1 MTPKGDTHEHENVF
15 SHQTYDMM
23 KICFVG
29 TLSSTFIKNDY
40 EILKKH
46 FDVDVIEPPK
56 KKTGWIT
63 YVFIL
68 AKKVKQSN
76 LTFCWFAG
84 WHSAF
89 AIFFSKIFEKKS
101 IVIAGGYDAAYVP
114 EINYGAFTNLK
125 ERIPAKYVLKNA
137 DLILAVSEF
146 TKNEI
151 LDRLEPKQLKVV
163 HNGVDIE
170 KFKPKKENL
179 ENIIVT
185 VGGATKKGIKLKGL
199 ETFAKVSAHFS
210 DYKFVII
217 GETEDFEINKLKRN
231 NSILIF
237 TGKITHNE
245 VLKWLQRAR
254 IYCQLSYI
262 ESFGVGVI
270 EAMSCGCTPIIT
282 ERGALP
288 EVVGNIGFYVPYGNE
303 KATAEAVKKA
313 LNSNKGKEARERIKH
328 MFPIEKRELELIE
341 IINEVMTCK
350 SQ

>member
-1 MTPKGDTHEHENVF
+1 MARI
-15 SHQTYDMM
+15 

-29 TLSSTFIKNDY
+29 TLSSAFIKNDY

-46 FDVDVIEPPK
+46 FDVDAIEPPK
-56 KKTGWIT
+56 KKTGWLK
-63 YVFIL
+63 YVFSL
-68 AKKVKQSN
+68 SEKVRRSN

-89 AIFFSKIFEKKS
+89 AVFFSKIFGNKS

-146 TKNEI
+146 TKNEV

-163 HNGVDIE
+163 YNGVDIE
-170 KFKPKKENL
+170 KFKPKKEK
-179 ENIIVT
+179 EDIIVT

-199 ETFAKVSAHFS
+199 ETFAKASALFS

-217 GETEDFEINKLKRN
+217 GETEDFEINTLKRN

-245 VLKWLQRAR
+245 VLKWLQRTR

-288 EVVGNIGFYVPYGNE
+288 EVVEDTGFYVPYGDE
-303 KATAEAVKKA
+303 KATVEAIKKA
-313 LNSNKGKEARERIKH
+313 LKAPDKLGKKARERTKEMFSIK
-328 MFPIEKRELELIE
+328 KREKELRT
-341 IINEVMTCK
+341 IINGFYVNKTEK
-350 SQ
+350 LQKKFGFE

>member
-1 MTPKGDTHEHENVF
+1 MIKSKCRG
-15 SHQTYDMM
+15 
-23 KICFVG
+23 KIRVLFVYYS
-29 TLSSTFIKNDY
+29 LSSFVKSDL
-40 EILKKH
+40 EILQKH
-46 FDVDVIEPPK
+46 FDVTTIQWHGKRDLPK
-56 KKTGWIT
+56 IALGVLK
-63 YVFIL
+63 
-68 AKKVKQSN
+68 SD
-76 LTFCWFAG
+76 LTFSWFAG
-84 WHSAF
+84 DHA
-89 AIFFSKIFEKKS
+89 AVAVFFSKLFRKKS
-101 IVIAGGYDAAYVP
+101 IVIAGGGDVAYVP
-114 EINYGAFTNLK
+114 EIDYGQFTLGWHKQMLTKFALK
-125 ERIPAKYVLKNA
+125 YA

-163 HNGVDIE
+163 YNGVDIE

-185 VGGATKKGIKLKGL
+185 VGRATKKGIKLKGL

-210 DYKFVII
+210 DYEFVII
-217 GETEDFEINKLKRN
+217 GETEDFAIHKLKRN

-288 EVVGNIGFYVPYGNE
+288 EVVEDTGFYVPYGNE
-303 KATAEAVKKA
+303 KATVEAIKKA
-313 LNSNKGKEARERIKH
+313 LKAPDKFGKKARERAKEMFSIK
-328 MFPIEKRELELIE
+328 KREKELRT
-341 IINEVMTCK
+341 IINGFYVNKTEK
-350 SQ
+350 SQKKFRLE